1 MTSYQ
6 SGGRFIFEFVAP
18 LKSPFIYT
26 CDPSGSD
33 VTDNTPVEDIC
44 PSFTLNR
51 HPRANEIT
59 TAVLKRSKTGIRIAV
74 TIRFGIRYNLLYT
87 CNGKHEILTM
97 FQKRIGIDL
106 GTANSLVYLAGVGVV
121 LNEPTVVAV
130 ALDTNQ
136 VVAVGEEARQMLGR
150 TPGNIVASRP
160 MKDGVIAD
168 YQITE
173 AMLAYFIQKVVG
185 KSRVFKP
192 EVMVCVP
199 SGCTQVE
206 RRAVVDATLAAGA
219 RSVYLIDEPLAAAI
233 GAQIPIA
240 NPSGNLIV
248 DSGGGSTEAA
258 VISLGGVVS
267 HSSVRMSGNR
277 LDEAIATYIR
287 KKFNLIIGERTAEDV
302 KITVGNALLSEK
314 EQKDPKKMEV
324 RGRDAISGLP
334 RIIEISEI
342 EMNLAITPILIQMIG
357 SIKGVL
363 EKTPPELA
371 ADIIDK
377 GIVLSGGSALLKN
390 LEKLVTKEIEVATV
404 VAEEPMLCVVRGT
417 GVALENLELYKKS
430 IRSGLG

>member
-1 MTSYQ
+1 
-6 SGGRFIFEFVAP
+6 
-18 LKSPFIYT
+18 
-26 CDPSGSD
+26 
-33 VTDNTPVEDIC
+33 
-44 PSFTLNR
+44 
-51 HPRANEIT
+51 
-59 TAVLKRSKTGIRIAV
+59 
-74 TIRFGIRYNLLYT
+74 
-87 CNGKHEILTM
+87 M

-106 GTANSLVYLAGVGVV
+106 GTANSLVYLAGQGVV

-130 ALDTNQ
+130 AMDTNQ
-136 VVAVGEEARQMLGR
+136 VVAVGSEAREMLGR

-185 KSRVFKP
+185 RTRIFKP

-219 RSVYLIDEPLAAAI
+219 RAVYLIEEPLAAAI

-258 VISLGGVVS
+258 VISLGGVVA
-267 HSSVRMSGNR
+267 HSSVRMSGNK

-287 KKFNLIIGERTAEDV
+287 KKNNLIIGERSAEEV
-302 KITVGNALLSEK
+302 KVTVGNALLSEK

-334 RIIEISEI
+334 RVIEVNEAEI
-342 EMNLAITPILIQMIG
+342 NQALVPILNQMIG
-357 SIKGVL
+357 AIKGVL

-371 ADIIDK
+371 ADIVDK
-377 GIVLSGGSALLKN
+377 GIVLSGGSAMLKN
-390 LEKLVTKEIEVATV
+390 LEKLVTREIEVAAV
-404 VAEEPMLCVVRGT
+404 VADEPMLCVVRGT

-430 IRSGLG
+430 IRSGLS